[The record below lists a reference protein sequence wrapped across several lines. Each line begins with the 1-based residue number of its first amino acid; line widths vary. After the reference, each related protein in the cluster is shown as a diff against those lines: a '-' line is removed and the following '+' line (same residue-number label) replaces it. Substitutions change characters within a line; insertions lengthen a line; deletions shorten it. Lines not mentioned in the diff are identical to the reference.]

1 MSRPLT
7 KSMIAQHL
15 ADKHDLPKTIV
26 LEFLNHFAALAY
38 REAKHVFPLPGIGKL
53 RVVQRRAR
61 MARHP
66 KTGAKIAIPAR
77 RVLKLRLTKTAKEA
91 ILSHS

>member
-15 ADKHDLPKTIV
+15 ADKHDLPKTII
-26 LEFLNHFAALAY
+26 LEFLNHLATLAH

-53 RVVQRRAR
+53 RVVHRRAR
-61 MARHP
+61 LARHP
-66 KTGAKIAIPAR
+66 KTGATITIPAR
-77 RVLKLRLTKTAKEA
+77 RVLKLRLAKAAKEA
-91 ILSHS
+91 ILGHA